1 MARTIYYPDG
11 SHDVL
16 FSGQYDTDEKTADL
30 ERILRERLGDDTA
43 ALFREIIQD
52 YRDEIDALTEE
63 LKLLQ

>member
-16 FSGQYDTDEKTADL
+16 FSNVHDTDEKAADL
-30 ERILRERLGDDTA
+30 ERILRERLGQDTA
-43 ALFREIIQD
+43 ALFREIIRE